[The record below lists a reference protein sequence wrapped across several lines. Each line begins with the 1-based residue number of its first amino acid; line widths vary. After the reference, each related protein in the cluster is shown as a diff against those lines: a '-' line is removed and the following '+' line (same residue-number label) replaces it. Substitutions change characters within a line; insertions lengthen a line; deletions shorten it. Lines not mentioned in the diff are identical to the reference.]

1 MGEVPILYGD
11 ERFVMKNFDWNK
23 LKEWFEKLKEK
34 WQALSKRTRVMILTA
49 VFVVLSVALTVT
61 VWLNINRM
69 SYRVIFPGMTSGEAT
84 EVYATLQE
92 MGVPVQISSG
102 QQVSVPADQWDAL
115 VFELNS
121 RGYPKTALSYDTF
134 TSSTGFTSTEF
145 EKRVALI
152 YQAQERVQQTLMRQD
167 GILDAVVTFSV
178 PETSNYIWDQN
189 NQEKSTANVT
199 VTMAADKELSA
210 ARVSAIKHLAATSV
224 PKLSIEDVVVVDA
237 ATGIELLG
245 TEQQSNDTE
254 YRQRMMELELLM
266 AKNMEDKVRR
276 LLTPRYGADGVT
288 AVATVQ
294 LDYNKL
300 VTETKQYQPLEDGD
314 GGGVRSHYEESMNR
328 TGTDAVGGLVGEENN
343 TDVPQYPYENTDGDG
358 GLMSYSR
365 LIDYDNSYILTQLE
379 QGQAVQSAS
388 IAVIVND
395 PDFTEE
401 KEDTLVA
408 LISRSVNLTADNV
421 YVTNLLVT
429 ENQPAQPAVSQG
441 LSQRQILLLLII
453 GGVLLLLILLLVIL
467 LSLRRKKKNKQADE
481 QKKLEEEA
489 ERQRLETERA
499 IQEHKKKLQDQALEG
514 AKPEESAIV
523 NDVRDFAEK
532 NPEIAASLIRSMMKE
547 EK

>member
-1 MGEVPILYGD
+1 
-11 ERFVMKNFDWNK
+11 
-23 LKEWFEKLKEK
+23 
-34 WQALSKRTRVMILTA
+34 
-49 VFVVLSVALTVT
+49 
-61 VWLNINRM
+61 
-69 SYRVIFPGMTSGEAT
+69 
-84 EVYATLQE
+84 
-92 MGVPVQISSG
+92 
-102 QQVSVPADQWDAL
+102 
-115 VFELNS
+115 
-121 RGYPKTALSYDTF
+121 
-134 TSSTGFTSTEF
+134 
-145 EKRVALI
+145 
-152 YQAQERVQQTLMRQD
+152 
-167 GILDAVVTFSV
+167 
-178 PETSNYIWDQN
+178 
-189 NQEKSTANVT
+189 
-199 VTMAADKELSA
+199 
-210 ARVSAIKHLAATSV
+210 
-224 PKLSIEDVVVVDA
+224 
-237 ATGIELLG
+237 
-245 TEQQSNDTE
+245 
-254 YRQRMMELELLM
+254 
-266 AKNMEDKVRR
+266 
-276 LLTPRYGADGVT
+276 
-288 AVATVQ
+288 
-294 LDYNKL
+294 
-300 VTETKQYQPLEDGD
+300 
-314 GGGVRSHYEESMNR
+314 MNR

-358 GLMSYSR
+358 GVMSYHR